1 MNNQKHILIERSDR
15 FAGLYPC
22 GLFGRYMFVYKPV
35 N

>member
-1 MNNQKHILIERSDR
+1 MNSQKHILLERSDR

-22 GLFGRYMFVYKPV
+22 GRFGRCMCFYEQL

>member
-15 FAGLYPC
+15 FAGLYPYEC
-22 GLFGRYMFVYKPV
+22 FGRCMCFYKQV